1 MYEFNSEENAIFGR
15 AAFWTKALAGTAL
28 LQAVVNFSKPG
39 HVAAQV
45 AGFVLVLVLVGVL
58 FKASR
63 ALSRVVDTEGNDVAH
78 TLEALES
85 WTILFT
91 VRLALI
97 GFVMVSAVASVV
109 LK

>member
-15 AAFWTKALAGTAL
+15 AALWTKALAVAAL
-28 LQAVVNFSKPG
+28 LQAAANLTKPG
-39 HVAAQV
+39 HVVAQV
-45 AGFVLVLVLVGVL
+45 VGLVLVLVLVGVL

-85 WTILFT
+85 WTVLFT
-91 VRLALI
+91 VRLTLV
-97 GFVMVSAVASVV
+97 GFVLVSAIASVV

>member
-1 MYEFNSEENAIFGR
+1 M
-15 AAFWTKALAGTAL
+15 
-28 LQAVVNFSKPG
+28 
-39 HVAAQV
+39 
-45 AGFVLVLVLVGVL
+45 